1 MTLSL
6 RAPEVT
12 TANPSLRKQR
22 EGEEPKLDL
31 QELVHREACRE
42 VCQRISPFQGWQD
55 QESEKQLS
63 RRKRKR
69 QSVEKEVAALT
80 RPLLASS
87 STASRV
93 LLSDLSRKTLCVENT
108 RDGSTFLETNSEL
121 FCNVSR
127 KARTQFVIAHTPI
140 ALLEHGHVY
149 GSGVFMGPGVTIPKD
164 LEWQLA
170 LNLKF
175 ILHHNPNAFKVM
187 EAWKHLQRSVR
198 IAWHFRDSSR
208 MQSKFY
214 VPKRTWM
221 PPPEEWNIAIERG
234 LDAGKDLLFSQAS
247 VLIRRTAHRSN
258 PDLRQLK
265 DFIESNQILMKIT
278 DKNLGVAA
286 ISKDWYVQQCS
297 LLLKDTS
304 TYDEIIKNDVH
315 FYQREAHKRL
325 QHICENAAFSEQVQE
340 FILSSFNEESIP
352 EFHAIPKV
360 HKAVWKLR
368 PIVPSHSWV
377 STKASEVC
385 DFALRALHKAKYP
398 WVVDSTREVIRR
410 VEKHTI
416 LRTQDVWIVTGDVE
430 SFYTNVNVEA
440 TLNGIRHELQGFP
453 SEAGVDMQAIADL
466 AQVVMFTNCFGFRGQ
481 YFHQTSGIAMGT
493 SCAPS
498 FANVNLGMKEALCP
512 EIVNQGTK
520 SGLSLYVRYIDDILL
535 IYRGSRTALEICLEN
550 ISA

>member
-1 MTLSL
+1 
-6 RAPEVT
+6 
-12 TANPSLRKQR
+12 
-22 EGEEPKLDL
+22 
-31 QELVHREACRE
+31 
-42 VCQRISPFQGWQD
+42 
-55 QESEKQLS
+55 
-63 RRKRKR
+63 
-69 QSVEKEVAALT
+69 
-80 RPLLASS
+80 
-87 STASRV
+87 
-93 LLSDLSRKTLCVENT
+93 
-108 RDGSTFLETNSEL
+108 
-121 FCNVSR
+121 
-127 KARTQFVIAHTPI
+127 
-140 ALLEHGHVY
+140 
-149 GSGVFMGPGVTIPKD
+149 
-164 LEWQLA
+164 
-170 LNLKF
+170 
-175 ILHHNPNAFKVM
+175 
-187 EAWKHLQRSVR
+187 
-198 IAWHFRDSSR
+198 
-208 MQSKFY
+208 
-214 VPKRTWM
+214 M

-304 TYDEIIKNDVH
+304 TYDEIIKDDVH

-535 IYRGSRTALEICLEN
+535 IYRGSRTALEICLEK
-550 ISA
+550 ISAKLSPFKISWEISSTREPMSFLDVEFFFDHGTGPLGLQTRVFRKRLNKHQYIPWSSAHPDTVKKAFIKAELTRYMVICSNRPLFEERVAEFMLALRRRGYPSDILHVWGKQVRYEDRTWHLSEQKVKSTRGLPLMLPSSYDVIWEYIDVKSVLLEMKKHWVNSGEPLPESLQGPLIKSLRRTDSLFDKLSAWNKAVLSSEPSTEPGKGSEEP